1 MEQMDRQIKMTQHT
15 GQTQAFLADNETLT
29 QDSTLANSTYKDYT
43 LSISGLDCPSCAS
56 RIEDSLNAL
65 PQVSKAN
72 VDFSTNTLY
81 LSTSDL
87 SLAKSTIYAI
97 EPQARLTSPQDS
109 ISIDSTQDSTQTP
122 QSQKGFVF
130 LESVFIFTLIGIF
143 GLCMGVLHLTTFG
156 ESNAPYIYGI
166 LAFLYLIAG
175 KPIFLNTL
183 NNLKNKVIFDEN
195 FLMLFA
201 TIAAFC
207 LGEISE
213 AVAVMLFFRLG
224 EFLESRAVQ
233 KSKDSI
239 KALLQVI
246 PTIAHKK
253 TTNAENGEILTD
265 LHPSEL
271 KVGDCIVV
279 RVGEKIPTDG
289 VVLQGKSY
297 LDMRSI
303 NGESVPISVESGQN
317 VIAGAINTSAVLEV
331 RVERVFEDSH
341 IAKIAK
347 LTQEASANK
356 AKTQKAITS
365 FARIYT
371 PIIFVLALLIA
382 FVPPLV
388 LGGWQDFDLWREWIY
403 RALVVLMI
411 SCPCALVIAVPLGY
425 FASIGYAS
433 RLGVL
438 FKGSIHLESLSQVK
452 NIIFDKTGT
461 LTLGNFEVLE
471 IVPSGEFDKDFLIS
485 LAVCA
490 ESQSTHPIAQSIVKL
505 APSQNNAWRI
515 ESYEELSGRGV
526 VVRCEKGEI
535 LAGNE
540 RLMKEKG
547 IQFTPQDIELTMVY
561 VAYNGVYAGY
571 VSVGD
576 RLKNDS
582 VESIQALRR
591 YGVEHFAILSGDN
604 QTQVDRVAKELGITH
619 AYGNL
624 LPQEKA
630 QKLVELMGRW
640 SGKTAFV
647 GDGINDSIVLRRSDV
662 GVSINTG
669 EGENDISK
677 ESADI
682 ILQQNS
688 LQSLVSAL
696 KIAKHTRKITWQN
709 ISFALVS
716 KLFLIILG
724 VMGVANMWLAVFG
737 DVGVALLALLN
748 AKRPIDINKR
758 N

>member
-1 MEQMDRQIKMTQHT
+1 MKPKHHDIQSQ
-15 GQTQAFLADNETLT
+15 ETLQT
-29 QDSTLANSTYKDYT
+29 PYKDYT

-65 PQVSKAN
+65 PQVSRAN
-72 VDFSTNTLY
+72 VDFNTNTLY

-109 ISIDSTQDSTQTP
+109 AFVVSTQMPQT
-122 QSQKGFVF
+122 QKGFVL
-130 LESVFIFTLIGIF
+130 LESAFILTLIGIF
-143 GLCMGVLHLTTFG
+143 GLCMGALHLTTFG
-156 ESNAPYIYGI
+156 EQNAPYVYGV
-166 LAFLYLIAG
+166 LALLYLIAG

-246 PTIAHKK
+246 PTIAHRKIKK
-253 TTNAENGEILTD
+253 DGEDSEILQD

-271 KVGDCIVV
+271 KVGDCILVK
-279 RVGEKIPTDG
+279 VGEKIPTDG
-289 VVLQGKSY
+289 VILRGKSY

-331 RVERVFEDSH
+331 RVEKVFEDSH

-371 PIIFVLALLIA
+371 PIIFGIALLIA
-382 FVPPLV
+382 IVPPLV
-388 LGGWQDFDLWREWIY
+388 LGDWQDSSLWREWIY

-433 RLGVL
+433 KLGVL

-485 LAVCA
+485 LAMCA
-490 ESQSTHPIAQSIVKL
+490 ESGSTHPIAQSILRLQPKPKHSWQV
-505 APSQNNAWRI
+505 
-515 ESYEELSGRGV
+515 ESCEEISGRGV
-526 VVRCEKGEI
+526 LVRCERGEI

-540 RLMKEKG
+540 RLMRDKG
-547 IQFTPQDIELTMVY
+547 ISFQPQDNGLTMVY

-582 VESIQALRR
+582 VESLQALKQC
-591 YGVEHFAILSGDN
+591 GVEHFAILSGDN
-604 QTQVDRVAKELGITH
+604 QAQVDKVAEELGITH

-624 LPQEKA
+624 LPQEKS

-662 GVSINTG
+662 GISINTG
-669 EGENDISK
+669 EGGNDISK

-682 ILQQNS
+682 ILQHNS

-696 KIAKHTRKITWQN
+696 KIAQHTRKITWQN
-709 ISFALVS
+709 ISFALAS
-716 KLFLIILG
+716 KLFLIVLG
-724 VMGVANMWLAVFG
+724 IVGVANMWLAVFG

-748 AKRPIDINKR
+748 AKRPMR
-758 N
+758 

>member
-1 MEQMDRQIKMTQHT
+1 MDK
-15 GQTQAFLADNETLT
+15 QTNTFQDTAQPQALLAKNDALVG
-29 QDSTLANSTYKDYT
+29 DDDLAKKCTLAENRISAHNSTHKDYMF
-43 LSISGLDCPSCAS
+43 SISGLDCPSCAAH
-56 RIEDSLNAL
+56 IEDSLNAL

-72 VDFSTNTLY
+72 VDFSTNILY

-87 SLAKSTIYAI
+87 NLVKSTIHTI
-97 EPQARLTSPQDS
+97 EPKVSLTLLT
-109 ISIDSTQDSTQTP
+109 DSTQI
-122 QSQKGFVF
+122 SQKQSGFVF
-130 LESVFIFTLIGIF
+130 VESKFILALVGIF
-143 GLCMGVLHLTTFG
+143 GLCMGVLHFTSFG
-156 ESNAPYIYGI
+156 EQNAVYIYGI

-183 NNLKNKVIFDEN
+183 NNFKNKIIFDEN

-239 KALLQVI
+239 QALLQII
-246 PTIAHKK
+246 PTIAHRKIK
-253 TTNAENGEILTD
+253 TDGGESGEILQD

-289 VVLQGKSY
+289 VILRGKSY
-297 LDMRSI
+297 LDMRFI
-303 NGESVPISVESGQN
+303 NGESVPISVDSGQN

-331 RVERVFEDSH
+331 RVERAFEDSH

-371 PIIFVLALLIA
+371 PIIFTLALLIA

-388 LGGWQDFDLWREWIY
+388 FGNWQDYALWHEWIY

-433 RLGVL
+433 KLGVL
-438 FKGSIHLESLSQVK
+438 FKGSIHLETLSQVK

-471 IVPSGEFDKDFLIS
+471 ITPSGEFDREFLIS
-485 LAVCA
+485 LVVCA
-490 ESQSTHPIAQSIVKL
+490 ESQSTHPIAQSILRFQPNSKQ
-505 APSQNNAWRI
+505 SWQI

-526 VVRCEKGEI
+526 LVHCEKGEI

-547 IQFTPQDIELTMVY
+547 IRFTPQDRGLTMVY
-561 VAYNGVYAGY
+561 VAYNGVYAGCL
-571 VSVGD
+571 SIGD

-582 VESIQALRR
+582 AEVIENLRK

-604 QTQVDRVAKELGITH
+604 QAQVDKVARELGITH

-624 LPQEKA
+624 LPQEKS
-630 QKLVELMGRW
+630 QKLVELMGQWR
-640 SGKTAFV
+640 GKSAFV

-662 GVSINTG
+662 GISINTG
-669 EGENDISK
+669 EGNDISK

-682 ILQQNS
+682 ILQHTS
-688 LQSLVSAL
+688 LQGLVDAL
-696 KIAKHTRKITWQN
+696 KIAQHTRIITWQN

-716 KLFLIILG
+716 KLFLIVLG
-724 VMGVANMWLAVFG
+724 IMGVANMWLAVFG

-748 AKRPIDINKR
+748 AKRPMRNKP
-758 N
+758 

>member
-29 QDSTLANSTYKDYT
+29 QDSTLANPTYKDYT

-56 RIEDSLNAL
+56 RIEDSLNDL

-109 ISIDSTQDSTQTP
+109 ISIDSTQDSTQMP
-122 QSQKGFVF
+122 QAQKGFVF

-143 GLCMGVLHLTTFG
+143 GLCMGALHLTTFG
-156 ESNAPYIYGI
+156 EQNAPYIYGI

-388 LGGWQDFDLWREWIY
+388 LGSWQDLALWHEWIY

-471 IVPSGEFDKDFLIS
+471 IVPNGEFDKDFLIS

-490 ESQSTHPIAQSIVKL
+490 ESQSTHPIAQSIAKL

-547 IQFTPQDIELTMVY
+547 IQFTPQDKGLTMVY
-561 VAYNGVYAGY
+561 IAYNGVYVGY
-571 VSVGD
+571 ISVGD

-582 VESIQALRR
+582 VESIQALRQ
-591 YGVEHFAILSGDN
+591 YGVEHFAILSGDS
-604 QTQVDRVAKELGITH
+604 QMQVDRVAKELGITH

-669 EGENDISK
+669 EGGNDISK

-696 KIAKHTRKITWQN
+696 KIAQHTRKITWQN

-716 KLFLIILG
+716 KLFLIVLG
-724 VMGVANMWLAVFG
+724 VVGVANMWLAVFG

-748 AKRPIDINKR
+748 AKRIMR
-758 N
+758 

>member
-1 MEQMDRQIKMTQHT
+1 MDRQTTLAQHT
-15 GQTQAFLADNETLT
+15 TQAFLADNETLT
-29 QDSTLANSTYKDYT
+29 QDSTLANPTYKDYT
-43 LSISGLDCPSCAS
+43 LSIFGLDCPSCAS

-122 QSQKGFVF
+122 QPQKGFVF

-143 GLCMGVLHLTTFG
+143 GLCMGALHLTTFG
-156 ESNAPYIYGI
+156 EQNAPYIYGI

-388 LGGWQDFDLWREWIY
+388 LGGWQDLALWHEWIY

-490 ESQSTHPIAQSIVKL
+490 ESQSTHPIAQSIAKL

-547 IQFTPQDIELTMVY
+547 ISFTPQDIGLTMVY

-571 VSVGD
+571 ISVGD

-647 GDGINDSIVLRRSDV
+647 GDGINDAIVLRRSDV

-669 EGENDISK
+669 EGGNDISK

-716 KLFLIILG
+716 KLFLIVLG

-748 AKRPIDINKR
+748 AKRPIER
-758 N
+758 

>member
-1 MEQMDRQIKMTQHT
+1 MKPKHHDIQSQ
-15 GQTQAFLADNETLT
+15 ETLQT
-29 QDSTLANSTYKDYT
+29 PYKDYT

-65 PQVSKAN
+65 PQVSRAN
-72 VDFSTNTLY
+72 VDFNTNTLY

-97 EPQARLTSPQDS
+97 EPQARLTSPLNS
-109 ISIDSTQDSTQTP
+109 TFLVSTQMP
-122 QSQKGFVF
+122 QAQKGFVL
-130 LESVFIFTLIGIF
+130 LESAFILTLIGIF
-143 GLCMGVLHLTTFG
+143 GLCMGALHLTTFG
-156 ESNAPYIYGI
+156 EQNTPYVYGV
-166 LAFLYLIAG
+166 LALLYLIAG

-239 KALLQVI
+239 QALLQVI
-246 PTIAHKK
+246 PTIAHRKTKK
-253 TTNAENGEILTD
+253 DGEDSEILQD

-271 KVGDCIVV
+271 KVGDCILVK
-279 RVGEKIPTDG
+279 VGEKIPTDG
-289 VVLQGKSY
+289 VILRGKSY

-331 RVERVFEDSH
+331 RVEKVFEDSH

-371 PIIFVLALLIA
+371 PIIFGIALLIA
-382 FVPPLV
+382 IVPPLV
-388 LGGWQDFDLWREWIY
+388 LGDWQDSSLWREWIY

-433 RLGVL
+433 KLGVL

-485 LAVCA
+485 LAMCA
-490 ESQSTHPIAQSIVKL
+490 ESGSTHPIAQSILRLQPKPKHSWQV
-505 APSQNNAWRI
+505 
-515 ESYEELSGRGV
+515 ESCEEISGRGV
-526 VVRCEKGEI
+526 LVRCERGEI

-540 RLMKEKG
+540 RLMRDKG
-547 IQFTPQDIELTMVY
+547 ISFQPQDNGLTMVY

-582 VESIQALRR
+582 VESLQALKQC
-591 YGVEHFAILSGDN
+591 GVEHFAILSGDN
-604 QTQVDRVAKELGITH
+604 QAQVDKVAEELGITH
-619 AYGNL
+619 AYGNFCHKR
-624 LPQEKA
+624 KA
-630 QKLVELMGRW
+630 KSLW
-640 SGKTAFV
+640 SLWG
-647 GDGINDSIVLRRSDV
+647 
-662 GVSINTG
+662 
-669 EGENDISK
+669 
-677 ESADI
+677 
-682 ILQQNS
+682 
-688 LQSLVSAL
+688 
-696 KIAKHTRKITWQN
+696 
-709 ISFALVS
+709 
-716 KLFLIILG
+716 
-724 VMGVANMWLAVFG
+724 
-737 DVGVALLALLN
+737 VGVAKLPLWAMG
-748 AKRPIDINKR
+748 
-758 N
+758 

>member
-1 MEQMDRQIKMTQHT
+1 MKPKHHDIQSQ
-15 GQTQAFLADNETLT
+15 ETLQT
-29 QDSTLANSTYKDYT
+29 PYKDYT

-65 PQVSKAN
+65 PQVSRAN

-97 EPQARLTSPQDS
+97 EPQARLTSPL
-109 ISIDSTQDSTQTP
+109 DSTQMPQT
-122 QSQKGFVF
+122 QKGFVL
-130 LESVFIFTLIGIF
+130 LESAFILTLIGIF
-143 GLCMGVLHLTTFG
+143 GLCMGALHLTTFG
-156 ESNAPYIYGI
+156 EQNAPYVYGV
-166 LAFLYLIAG
+166 LALLYLIAG

-239 KALLQVI
+239 QALLQVI
-246 PTIAHKK
+246 PTIAHRKIKK
-253 TTNAENGEILTD
+253 DGEDSEILQD

-271 KVGDCIVV
+271 KVGDCILVK
-279 RVGEKIPTDG
+279 VGEKIPTDG
-289 VVLQGKSY
+289 VILRGKSY

-331 RVERVFEDSH
+331 RVEKVFEDSH

-371 PIIFVLALLIA
+371 PIIFALALLIA

-388 LGGWQDFDLWREWIY
+388 LGDWQDSSLWREWIY

-433 RLGVL
+433 KLGVL

-485 LAVCA
+485 LAMCA
-490 ESQSTHPIAQSIVKL
+490 ESGSTHPIAQSILRLQPKPKHSWQV
-505 APSQNNAWRI
+505 
-515 ESYEELSGRGV
+515 ESYEEISGRGV
-526 VVRCEKGEI
+526 LVRCERGEI

-540 RLMKEKG
+540 RLMRDKG
-547 IQFTPQDIELTMVY
+547 ISFQPQDNGLTMVY

-582 VESIQALRR
+582 VESLQALKQC
-591 YGVEHFAILSGDN
+591 GVEHFAILSGDN
-604 QTQVDRVAKELGITH
+604 QAQVDKVAEELGITH

-624 LPQEKA
+624 LPQEKS

-662 GVSINTG
+662 GISINTG
-669 EGENDISK
+669 EGGNDISK

-682 ILQQNS
+682 ILQHNS

-696 KIAKHTRKITWQN
+696 KIAQHTRKITWQN
-709 ISFALVS
+709 ISFALAS
-716 KLFLIILG
+716 KLFLIVLG
-724 VMGVANMWLAVFG
+724 IVGVANMWLAVFG

-748 AKRPIDINKR
+748 AKRPMR
-758 N
+758 

>member
-1 MEQMDRQIKMTQHT
+1 MEGEMKPKHHDIQSQ
-15 GQTQAFLADNETLT
+15 ETLQT
-29 QDSTLANSTYKDYT
+29 PYKDYT

-122 QSQKGFVF
+122 QPQKGFVF

-156 ESNAPYIYGI
+156 ESNAPYVYGV
-166 LAFLYLIAG
+166 LALLYLIAG

-303 NGESVPISVESGQN
+303 NGESVPISVESGGS

-505 APSQNNAWRI
+505 AQTQNNAWRI
-515 ESYEELSGRGV
+515 ESYEERSGRGV
-526 VVRCEKGEI
+526 VVCCEKGEI

-547 IQFTPQDIELTMVY
+547 ISFTPQDIELTMGLTMVY

-571 VSVGD
+571 ISVGD

-582 VESIQALRR
+582 VESIQALGR

-669 EGENDISK
+669 EGGNDISK

-696 KIAKHTRKITWQN
+696 KIAQHTRKITWQN

-716 KLFLIILG
+716 KLFLIVLG

-748 AKRPIDINKR
+748 AKRIMR
-758 N
+758 

>member
-65 PQVSKAN
+65 PQVSKVN

-87 SLAKSTIYAI
+87 NLAKSTIHAI

-122 QSQKGFVF
+122 QPQKGFVF

-143 GLCMGVLHLTTFG
+143 GLCMGALHLTTFG
-156 ESNAPYIYGI
+156 EQNAPYIYGI

-388 LGGWQDFDLWREWIY
+388 LGGWQDLALWHEWIY

-433 RLGVL
+433 KLGVL

-471 IVPSGEFDKDFLIS
+471 VVPSGEYDKDFLIS

-490 ESQSTHPIAQSIVKL
+490 ESQSTHPIAQSIAKL

-591 YGVEHFAILSGDN
+591 CGVEHFAILSGDN
-604 QTQVDRVAKELGITH
+604 QTQVNRVAKELGITH

-669 EGENDISK
+669 EGGNDISK

-696 KIAKHTRKITWQN
+696 KIAQHTRKITWQN

-716 KLFLIILG
+716 KLFLIVLG

-748 AKRPIDINKR
+748 AKRIMR
-758 N
+758 

>member
-1 MEQMDRQIKMTQHT
+1 MKPKHHDTQS
-15 GQTQAFLADNETLT
+15 QETLQT
-29 QDSTLANSTYKDYT
+29 PYKDYT

-65 PQVSKAN
+65 PQVSRAN

-109 ISIDSTQDSTQTP
+109 AFVDSTQMPQT
-122 QSQKGFVF
+122 QKGFVF
-130 LESVFIFTLIGIF
+130 LESAFILTLIGIF
-143 GLCMGVLHLTTFG
+143 GLCMGALHLTTFG
-156 ESNAPYIYGI
+156 EQNAPYVYGV
-166 LAFLYLIAG
+166 LALLYLIAG

-239 KALLQVI
+239 QALLQVI
-246 PTIAHKK
+246 PTIAHRKIKK
-253 TTNAENGEILTD
+253 DGEDSEILQD

-271 KVGDCIVV
+271 KVGDCILVK
-279 RVGEKIPTDG
+279 VGEKIPTDG

-388 LGGWQDFDLWREWIY
+388 LGGWQGLALWHEWIY

-433 RLGVL
+433 KLGVL

-471 IVPSGEFDKDFLIS
+471 VVPSGEYDKDFLIS

-490 ESQSTHPIAQSIVKL
+490 ESQSTHPIAQSIAKL

-547 IQFTPQDIELTMVY
+547 ISFTPQDIELTMVY
-561 VAYNGVYAGY
+561 VAYNGVYAGC

-591 YGVEHFAILSGDN
+591 CGVEHFAILSGDN

-669 EGENDISK
+669 EGGNDISK

-696 KIAKHTRKITWQN
+696 KIAQHTRKITWQN

-716 KLFLIILG
+716 KLFLIVLG
-724 VMGVANMWLAVFG
+724 VVGVANMWLAVFG

>member
-1 MEQMDRQIKMTQHT
+1 MEGEMKPKHHDIQSQ
-15 GQTQAFLADNETLT
+15 ETLQT
-29 QDSTLANSTYKDYT
+29 PYKDYT
-43 LSISGLDCPSCAS
+43 LSIFGLDCPSCAA

-87 SLAKSTIYAI
+87 SLAKSTIHAI

-130 LESVFIFTLIGIF
+130 LESAFILTLIGIF

-156 ESNAPYIYGI
+156 EQNAPYIYGI

-303 NGESVPISVESGQN
+303 NGESVPISVESGGS

-388 LGGWQDFDLWREWIY
+388 LGGWQDLALWHEWIY

-433 RLGVL
+433 KLGVL

-471 IVPSGEFDKDFLIS
+471 VVPSGEYDKDFLIS

-490 ESQSTHPIAQSIVKL
+490 ESQSTHPIAQSIAKL

-591 YGVEHFAILSGDN
+591 CGVEHFAILSGDN

-669 EGENDISK
+669 EGGNDISK

-682 ILQQNS
+682 ILQQNF

-696 KIAKHTRKITWQN
+696 KIAQHTRKITWQN

-716 KLFLIILG
+716 KLFLIVLG

-748 AKRPIDINKR
+748 AKRIMR
-758 N
+758 

>member
-1 MEQMDRQIKMTQHT
+1 MKLKHHDIQSQ
-15 GQTQAFLADNETLT
+15 ETLQT
-29 QDSTLANSTYKDYT
+29 PYKDYT

-65 PQVSKAN
+65 PQVSRAN

-97 EPQARLTSPQDS
+97 EPQARLTSPL
-109 ISIDSTQDSTQTP
+109 DSTQMPQT
-122 QSQKGFVF
+122 QKGFVL
-130 LESVFIFTLIGIF
+130 LESAFILTLIGIF
-143 GLCMGVLHLTTFG
+143 GLCMGALHLTTFG
-156 ESNAPYIYGI
+156 EQNAPYVYGV
-166 LAFLYLIAG
+166 LALLYLIAG

-239 KALLQVI
+239 QALLQVI
-246 PTIAHKK
+246 PTIAHRKIKK
-253 TTNAENGEILTD
+253 DGEDSEILQD

-271 KVGDCIVV
+271 KVGDCILVK
-279 RVGEKIPTDG
+279 VGEKIPTDG
-289 VVLQGKSY
+289 VILRGKSY

-331 RVERVFEDSH
+331 RVEKVFEDSH

-371 PIIFVLALLIA
+371 PIIFGIALLIA
-382 FVPPLV
+382 IVPPLV
-388 LGGWQDFDLWREWIY
+388 LGDWQDSSLWREWIY

-433 RLGVL
+433 KLGVL

-485 LAVCA
+485 LAMCA
-490 ESQSTHPIAQSIVKL
+490 ESGSTHPIAQSILRLQPKPKHSWQV
-505 APSQNNAWRI
+505 
-515 ESYEELSGRGV
+515 ESYEEISGRGV
-526 VVRCEKGEI
+526 LVRCERGEI

-540 RLMKEKG
+540 RLMRDKG
-547 IQFTPQDIELTMVY
+547 ISFQPQDNGLTMVY

-582 VESIQALRR
+582 VESLQALKQC
-591 YGVEHFAILSGDN
+591 GVEHFAILSGDN
-604 QTQVDRVAKELGITH
+604 QAQVDKVAEELGITH

-624 LPQEKA
+624 LPQEKS

-662 GVSINTG
+662 GISINTG
-669 EGENDISK
+669 EGGNDISK

-682 ILQQNS
+682 ILQHNS

-696 KIAKHTRKITWQN
+696 KIAQHTRKITWQN
-709 ISFALVS
+709 ISFALAS
-716 KLFLIILG
+716 KLFLIVLG
-724 VMGVANMWLAVFG
+724 IVGVANMWLAVFG

-748 AKRPIDINKR
+748 AKRPMR
-758 N
+758 

>member
-1 MEQMDRQIKMTQHT
+1 MEGGMKPKHHDIQSQ
-15 GQTQAFLADNETLT
+15 ETLQT
-29 QDSTLANSTYKDYT
+29 PYKDYT

-65 PQVSKAN
+65 PQVSRAN
-72 VDFSTNTLY
+72 VDFNTNTLY

-87 SLAKSTIYAI
+87 NLAKSTIHTI
-97 EPQARLTSPQDS
+97 EPKVALTLPQDFAS
-109 ISIDSTQDSTQTP
+109 ADSTQTLKT
-122 QSQKGFVF
+122 QKDSIF
-130 LESVFIFTLIGIF
+130 LESAFILTLIGIF
-143 GLCMGVLHLTTFG
+143 GVCMGALHLTTFG
-156 ESNAPYIYGI
+156 EQNAPYVYGV
-166 LAFLYLIAG
+166 LALLYLIAG

-239 KALLQVI
+239 QALLQVI

-253 TTNAENGEILTD
+253 IINAQKGEILAD

-289 VVLQGKSY
+289 VILQGKSY

-303 NGESVPISVESGQN
+303 NGESVPISVKAGQS

-331 RVERVFEDSH
+331 RVERAFEDSH

-371 PIIFVLALLIA
+371 PIIFAIALLIA

-388 LGGWQDFDLWREWIY
+388 LGGDTALWREWIY

-461 LTLGNFEVLE
+461 LTLGEFEVLE

-490 ESQSTHPIAQSIVKL
+490 ESQSTHPIAQSILKL
-505 APSQNNAWRI
+505 APAQSNAWHI

-526 VVRCEKGEI
+526 LVRCEKGEI

-540 RLMKEKG
+540 KLMRERG
-547 IQFTPQDIELTMVY
+547 ISFTPQENGLTMVY
-561 VAYNGVYAGY
+561 VAYNGVYVGY
-571 VSVGD
+571 LSVGD

-582 VESIQALRR
+582 VESLQALKQC
-591 YGVEHFAILSGDN
+591 GVEHFAILSGDN
-604 QTQVDRVAKELGITH
+604 QTQVNRVAKELGITH

-624 LPQEKA
+624 LPQEKS

-647 GDGINDSIVLRRSDV
+647 GDGINDAIVLRRSDV
-662 GVSINTG
+662 GISINTG
-669 EGENDISK
+669 EGGNDISK

-682 ILQQNS
+682 ILQQNC
-688 LQSLVSAL
+688 LQSLVNAL

-716 KLFLIILG
+716 KLLLIVLG
-724 VMGVANMWLAVFG
+724 IVGVANMWLAVFG

-748 AKRPIDINKR
+748 AKRPVK
-758 N
+758 

>member
-1 MEQMDRQIKMTQHT
+1 MEGEMKLKHHDIQSQ
-15 GQTQAFLADNETLT
+15 ETLQT
-29 QDSTLANSTYKDYT
+29 PYKDYT

-65 PQVSKAN
+65 PQVSRAN

-97 EPQARLTSPQDS
+97 EPQARLTSPL
-109 ISIDSTQDSTQTP
+109 DSTQMPQT
-122 QSQKGFVF
+122 QKGFVL
-130 LESVFIFTLIGIF
+130 LESAFILTLIGIF
-143 GLCMGVLHLTTFG
+143 GLCMGALHLTTFG
-156 ESNAPYIYGI
+156 EQNAPYVYGV
-166 LAFLYLIAG
+166 LALLYLIAG

-246 PTIAHKK
+246 PTIAHRKIKK
-253 TTNAENGEILTD
+253 DGEDSEILQD

-271 KVGDCIVV
+271 KVGDCILVK
-279 RVGEKIPTDG
+279 VGEKIPTDG
-289 VVLQGKSY
+289 VILRGKSY

-331 RVERVFEDSH
+331 RVEKVFEDSH

-371 PIIFVLALLIA
+371 PIIFGIALLIA
-382 FVPPLV
+382 IVPPLV
-388 LGGWQDFDLWREWIY
+388 LGDWQDSSLWREWIY

-433 RLGVL
+433 KLGVL

-485 LAVCA
+485 LAMCA
-490 ESQSTHPIAQSIVKL
+490 ESGSTHPIAQSILRLQPKPKHSWQV
-505 APSQNNAWRI
+505 
-515 ESYEELSGRGV
+515 ESCEEISGRGV
-526 VVRCEKGEI
+526 LVRCERGEI

-540 RLMKEKG
+540 RLMRDKG
-547 IQFTPQDIELTMVY
+547 ISFQPQDNGLTMVY

-582 VESIQALRR
+582 VESLQALKQC
-591 YGVEHFAILSGDN
+591 GVEHFAILSGDN
-604 QTQVDRVAKELGITH
+604 QAQVDKVAEELGITH

-624 LPQEKA
+624 LPQEKS

-662 GVSINTG
+662 GISINTG
-669 EGENDISK
+669 EGGNDISK

-682 ILQQNS
+682 ILQHNS

-696 KIAKHTRKITWQN
+696 KIAQHTRKITWQN
-709 ISFALVS
+709 ISFALAS
-716 KLFLIILG
+716 KLFLIVLG
-724 VMGVANMWLAVFG
+724 IVGVANMWLAVFG

-748 AKRPIDINKR
+748 AKRPMR
-758 N
+758 